1 MTQPVMDKALKALT
15 SARILLAAGDTDGA
29 TNRAYYA
36 MFDAAIAA
44 LSWAGADSAQPKTHG
59 GLIASFGQNLVR
71 TDKLP
76 AELGRALNRVQEL
89 RLTADYLAEPVP
101 LDKATWAIEEA
112 DGFLAAVSALLLQP
126 KPQSS

>member
-1 MTQPVMDKALKALT
+1 MTQSVMDKALKALA

-29 TNRAYYA
+29 TTRAYYA
-36 MFDAAIAA
+36 MFDATIAA
-44 LSWAGADSAQPKTHG
+44 LNWAGTDVTQPKTHG

-76 AELGRALNRVQEL
+76 SELGRALNRVQEL

-112 DGFLAAVSALLLQP
+112 DGFVAAISALLLQP
-126 KPQSS
+126 KPPSS